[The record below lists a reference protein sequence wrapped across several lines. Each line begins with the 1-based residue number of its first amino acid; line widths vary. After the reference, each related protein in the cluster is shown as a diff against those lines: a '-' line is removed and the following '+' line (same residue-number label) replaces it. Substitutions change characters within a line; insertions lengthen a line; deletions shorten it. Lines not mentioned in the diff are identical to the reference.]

1 MAAWLCASCEGENP
15 EGTRFCGHCGAA
27 AAASDSPIAQT
38 LRSFVAEPVAE
49 RLVEAGGDFPEERRL
64 ITALF
69 ADVSGFTALADRLDP
84 EELLEVIDPVIR
96 GLSNIVGRFD
106 GYVEKF
112 AGDALLTLFGAPVS
126 HEDDAARALLV
137 ALEMHRELA
146 RLCKNLP
153 HQAELTLHCGVSS
166 GHGIARVLGS
176 EARMDYAVLGDSV
189 ILAQRLEA
197 AAPKGETYVGD
208 STYRL
213 TADRFEFE
221 PVGELTL
228 KGKSEAA
235 LAWRL
240 VGEKRAEE
248 AARTRPLVGR
258 ARELD
263 AVASV
268 FHRALEGRGGVVVV
282 TGEPGVGKSRLTEG
296 ARQHARRMGFRWL
309 QTRCLSY
316 GASLAYWPYAELV
329 RRMAGIQPDT
339 ASEEAVALLRAA
351 VGLGGSIPF
360 FVRLLGLPAAGKGDV
375 EALEPEAF
383 RRGLH
388 DAFATLLSS
397 LAAES
402 QLVVVI
408 EDVHWADAS
417 TLELTRELTG
427 LCEERPLVLY
437 VTARPESQSALEE
450 LPSQLEVQLDPL
462 DETGIAE
469 LVANMLDGA
478 APAGLVPWVV
488 ERTTGNPFFVE
499 ELVRSLLDRG
509 ILQRSNGNWL
519 LQAGWEEGDLPP
531 TVEGLLA
538 SRIDLLPRPSVE
550 VLQAAAVIGRVV
562 PIALLDGVL
571 GREATRELA
580 ILVDRALLDHVTD
593 ERGPTVAFHHAL
605 VLDVAYAR
613 LLRRQ
618 QRSLHR
624 RVAEV
629 AEALHG
635 SGDDVVDLLA
645 RHLYLGEAGTKA
657 IEYLARAGERA
668 ARLYANQEAIVHL
681 SRAMELAEREPVPA
695 ERRIEIVLALA
706 DLYDLVGDYDSA
718 IRLYAE
724 ARDASADLRAWRGLA
739 ASHRKQGE
747 YERALAVVDEGFA
760 TLKVG
765 DGDLT
770 ALWLERGWS
779 LSVAGRFQPAI
790 VALQAGL
797 DAAGGKRDAV
807 AAQLLLQLARA
818 ETVEGHFDAAL
829 EHGRAAQA
837 IYEEQQDIRGMAT
850 AFRIVGDA
858 YTQAGQLDEA
868 VETLRQGL
876 EVAERVGSAEE
887 IGGCLV
893 NLGLAEWERG
903 HRAEAIGYH
912 YRAIEEFERIGHG
925 SGRARGYANLADMFA
940 HVGEFEEALSWCRKA
955 LELSRSIGHSL
966 TIADV
971 YDTMA
976 VIGLRTSDFSAAAA
990 HAEEAAALYL
1000 QLGAV
1005 PQASRSLEL
1014 AAEALSRCGDDERAR
1029 DARARARRLGP
1040 SGLAS

>member
-1 MAAWLCASCEGENP
+1 
-15 EGTRFCGHCGAA
+15 
-27 AAASDSPIAQT
+27 
-38 LRSFVAEPVAE
+38 
-49 RLVEAGGDFPEERRL
+49 
-64 ITALF
+64 
-69 ADVSGFTALADRLDP
+69 
-84 EELLEVIDPVIR
+84 
-96 GLSNIVGRFD
+96 
-106 GYVEKF
+106 
-112 AGDALLTLFGAPVS
+112 
-126 HEDDAARALLV
+126 
-137 ALEMHRELA
+137 
-146 RLCKNLP
+146 
-153 HQAELTLHCGVSS
+153 
-166 GHGIARVLGS
+166 
-176 EARMDYAVLGDSV
+176 
-189 ILAQRLEA
+189 
-197 AAPKGETYVGD
+197 
-208 STYRL
+208 
-213 TADRFEFE
+213 
-221 PVGELTL
+221 
-228 KGKSEAA
+228 
-235 LAWRL
+235 
-240 VGEKRAEE
+240 
-248 AARTRPLVGR
+248 
-258 ARELD
+258 
-263 AVASV
+263 
-268 FHRALEGRGGVVVV
+268 
-282 TGEPGVGKSRLTEG
+282 
-296 ARQHARRMGFRWL
+296 
-309 QTRCLSY
+309 
-316 GASLAYWPYAELV
+316 
-329 RRMAGIQPDT
+329 MAGIQPDT
-339 ASEEAVALLRAA
+339 ASEEAVALLRAT
-351 VGLGGSIPF
+351 VGLGGSTPF
-360 FVRLLGLPAAGKGDV
+360 FVRLLGLPAAGEGDV

-402 QLVVVI
+402 PLVVAV
-408 EDVHWADAS
+408 EDLHWGDAS
-417 TLELTRELTG
+417 TLELTRELAG
-427 LCEERPLVLY
+427 Y
-437 VTARPESQSALEE
+437 AKNARLSSTSLLARRVSQRWRSCLRRWWF
-450 LPSQLEVQLDPL
+450 SLDPL
-462 DETGIAE
+462 DEAGIAE

-519 LQAGWEEGDLPP
+519 LQAGWEEGNLPP

-580 ILVDRALLDHVTD
+580 ILVDHALLDHVTD

-695 ERRIEIVLALA
+695 ERRIEFVLALA

-797 DAAGGKRDAV
+797 AAAGGKRDAV

-829 EHGRAAQA
+829 EYGRAAQA

-876 EVAERVGSAEE
+876 ESRNASAM
-887 IGGCLV
+887 
-893 NLGLAEWERG
+893 R
-903 HRAEAIGYH
+903 R
-912 YRAIEEFERIGHG
+912 
-925 SGRARGYANLADMFA
+925 
-940 HVGEFEEALSWCRKA
+940 
-955 LELSRSIGHSL
+955 RS
-966 TIADV
+966 A
-971 YDTMA
+971 
-976 VIGLRTSDFSAAAA
+976 
-990 HAEEAAALYL
+990 
-1000 QLGAV
+1000 GAW
-1005 PQASRSLEL
+1005 SI
-1014 AAEALSRCGDDERAR
+1014 
-1029 DARARARRLGP
+1029 
-1040 SGLAS
+1040 